1 MGIEMNDTIQVNFR
15 ISQKQLKQLKRLAR
29 ILSVKKDK
37 DILYTDLAR
46 EGIDVILKKYSNLL
60 ENWFG
65 EYWWTIK
72 MKIMKKF

>member
-1 MGIEMNDTIQVNFR
+1 
-15 ISQKQLKQLKRLAR
+15 LAR

-60 ENWFG
+60 EN
-65 EYWWTIK
+65 
-72 MKIMKKF
+72 

>member
-60 ENWFG
+60 EN
-65 EYWWTIK
+65 
-72 MKIMKKF
+72 